1 MKTTLIAT
9 VLNEED
15 NIAKYLD
22 SVLNQTKK
30 PDEIIIVDAGS
41 TDKTIKILK
50 EYKKVLPIK
59 IIIEKGCT
67 ISQAENIAIKQSK
80 HDIILGGCAGIT
92 IKKDMFEQLLKKL
105 DDNVDIVT
113 GVYMVLGKTK
123 MQKAIAD
130 VFQYSLIPNIKN
142 VDDNFNSTNRSLA
155 YKKKIWKI
163 LGKYPEHLNRA
174 DDTWFNAE
182 ARRKGLKFKL
192 AKNAIAYWYAR
203 KNLKL
208 VFKYCYLDVKC
219 DIENGFEKKR
229 YVKYWLDLFAIIIS
243 AVGMFLG
250 LSPVFF
256 YGMIGINL
264 IYFVYYSIKTAIT
277 NGKISRIPLYIS
289 VIITLMLSTCYG
301 LIMGKIKNE
310 NN

>member
-9 VLNEED
+9 VFNEED
-15 NIAKYLD
+15 NISKYLD
-22 SVLNQTKK
+22 SVACQTKK

-41 TDKTIKILK
+41 TDRTINILK
-50 EYKKVLPIK
+50 QYKKKLPIK
-59 IIIEKGCT
+59 IIIDKGCT
-67 ISQAENIAIKQSK
+67 ISQAENIAIKEAK
-80 HDIILGGCAGIT
+80 YNIILGGCAGIT

-105 DDNVDIVT
+105 DDNTDIVT
-113 GVYMVLGKTK
+113 GIYKVLGKTK
-123 MQKAIAD
+123 IQKAIAD
-130 VFQYSLIPNIKN
+130 VFQYSLIPNPN
-142 VDDNFNSTNRSLA
+142 ALNDNFNSTNRSLA

-182 ARRKGLKFKL
+182 AKKKGLKFKL

-219 DIENGFEKKR
+219 DIENGFEKQK
-229 YVKYWLDLFAIIIS
+229 YVKYWIDLSAILIS
-243 AVGMFLG
+243 TAGILFG
-250 LSPVFF
+250 LNPMFF

-264 IYFVYYSIKTAIT
+264 MYFLYYSIRVALS
-277 NGKISRIPLYIS
+277 NGKISRIPLYLMVLIT
-289 VIITLMLSTCYG
+289 IILSTWYG
-301 LIMGKIKNE
+301 MIMGEIKK
-310 NN
+310 